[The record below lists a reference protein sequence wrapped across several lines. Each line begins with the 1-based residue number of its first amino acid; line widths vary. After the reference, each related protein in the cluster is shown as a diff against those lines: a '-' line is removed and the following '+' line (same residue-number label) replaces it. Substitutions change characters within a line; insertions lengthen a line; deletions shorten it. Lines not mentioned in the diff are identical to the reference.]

1 MTNRFLQIS
10 LACLVAGIFASAPA
24 QAKEPKLE
32 STDIMI
38 PSGDAGIQ
46 LFVRNKHLAGKES
59 SPDKILLFVHGATY
73 PAETAFDLPIEGVS
87 MMDLI
92 ASRGYDVYLVD
103 VRGYGRSTRPPEM
116 SQPPAANKPLVS
128 TQVAAHDLGAAV
140 DYILK
145 KRKVFKINVMG
156 WSWGTSISGLYTSG
170 HNDKVSKLVLYAPQ
184 WIRNEPPAPVAAN
197 APPMGAY
204 RLVSKESAKARWLKG
219 VAADKQADL
228 IPPGVFDAWADATWA
243 TDPESSKHNPPMLR
257 AANAPPLGAYRLVS
271 KDSAKARWLKGV
283 AEDKQAALIP
293 PGVFDA
299 WADATWATDPES
311 TKQSPAMLRAPN
323 GVFDDNLKY
332 WSAGKAQYDPG
343 KITVPTLLLHAEW
356 DADLPSYLA
365 QNYFAQ
371 LKNTPYKR
379 LVELSEG
386 THTVMMEKNRMQFFH
401 ELMGFLDEEKPLAL
415 K

>member
-1 MTNRFLQIS
+1 MIDRFLQMS
-10 LACLVAGIFASAPA
+10 LACLVATSLAATTA
-24 QAKEPKLE
+24 QARSPKLE
-32 STDIMI
+32 STDTMI

-46 LFVRNKHLAGKES
+46 LFVRNKHPAGKET

-92 ASRGYDVYLVD
+92 AARGYDVYLVD
-103 VRGYGRSTRPPEM
+103 VRSYGRSTRPPEM
-116 SQPPAANKPLVS
+116 SQPPEVNKPIVS
-128 TQVAAHDLGAAV
+128 TEVAAHDLGAAV

-145 KRKVFKINVMG
+145 KRKVSKINVMG
-156 WSWGTSISGLYTSG
+156 WSWGTSIAGMYTSG
-170 HNDKVSKLVLYAPQ
+170 HNDKVSRLVLYAPQ
-184 WIRNEPPAPVAAN
+184 WIRTEPVAPAAAN
-197 APPMGAY
+197 APPLGAY
-204 RLVSKESAKARWLKG
+204 RLVSKDSAKARWLKG

-228 IPPGVFDAWADATWA
+228 IPPGVFDAWANATWA

-257 AANAPPLGAYRLVS
+257 AAN
-271 KDSAKARWLKGV
+271 GV
-283 AEDKQAALIP
+283 A
-293 PGVFDA
+293 
-299 WADATWATDPES
+299 
-311 TKQSPAMLRAPN
+311 
-323 GVFDDNLKY
+323 DDSMKY

-365 QNYFAQ
+365 QGYFAQ

-379 LVELSEG
+379 LIELSEG
-386 THTVMMEKNRMQFFH
+386 THTVMMEKNRMQFFR